1 MNNAKRSRPPG
12 MRVPRRLRRIARLAP
27 SLKSND
33 LAHFTDFYPRRA
45 LATSV
50 RRTAWTHL
58 YRCRVGVADDDEYD
72 DEPFYRIRRREL
84 FGWGGFS
91 IGISPPRQST
101 VVVIN
106 SSSVQRK
113 KGRCARKRPPARVEI
128 KKTIILLTFSAF
140 MHNRVMTFS
149 IDSMLLYWE
158 RKKIWKT
165 LFEQFRLDCW
175 ILWKVFLYIFFHFIK
190 KGMRPSFT
198 KAIQCYS

>member
-72 DEPFYRIRRREL
+72 DEPFYRIRRRGL

-113 KGRCARKRPPARVEI
+113 EGRCARKRSQPGSRLRRRLYFWHFQHSCIIARWHFQSI
-128 KKTIILLTFSAF
+128 PCCSMKDPFWTIWSQLL
-140 MHNRVMTFS
+140 
-149 IDSMLLYWE
+149 DSL
-158 RKKIWKT
+158 T
-165 LFEQFRLDCW
+165 
-175 ILWKVFLYIFFHFIK
+175 VFLVLYIFFHFIK